1 MNEASERFPW
11 IAVATAALF
20 AALAFVIPSG
30 RQEVANGTIEINTK
44 VFLIAAIALFGLAL
58 VARVSTKPIWSAL
71 AVKGSIGVLVLTA
84 LHFVVVGIV
93 WRTMGG

>member
-1 MNEASERFPW
+1 MKEVSERFPW

-20 AALAFVIPSG
+20 AGLAFVIPSG
-30 RQEVANGTIEINTK
+30 RHEVSRGSIEINTI
-44 VFLIAAIALFGLAL
+44 VFWIAAIALCGLAL
-58 VARVSTKPIWSAL
+58 VTRVSAKPVWRSL
-71 AVKGSIGVLVLTA
+71 AVKGSIGMLVLTA